1 MIVMKARRLGDILIE
16 SGWLT
21 PEQLALAMEAPATKG
36 RPLGQL
42 LCESGLISEDN
53 LARALA
59 IQLDIPFLELGD
71 DARLEKEE
79 VKLIPEAIA
88 RRYGVIALRRDGN
101 DAITL
106 VMKDPLDLYALDTI
120 RSLTA
125 LDFLKA
131 VSTEKRI
138 LSVIDRSYTEEAHIE
153 RNLREIVSAGADD
166 IVTAIE
172 EESQNGDEQLR
183 VMANDAPVVRFV
195 NLLLLQAVRD
205 RASDI
210 HFEPQEKAVH
220 VRLRVDGS
228 LREVTPPPKALYSA
242 VVTRIKILS
251 NMDIAERRLPLDGRF
266 KYSVHGRII
275 DVRVSSLPC
284 VHGEKMVLRILDR
297 DSLLVNLADV
307 GFDPE
312 MQARFER
319 LLKQPHGIILLTG
332 PTGSGKTSTLY
343 SALSYLRAPDV
354 NIQTVE
360 DPVEYLVPG
369 INQMAVKSTI
379 GLDFATAL
387 RAILRQDPDIVMIG
401 EIRDVETAQI
411 AMRAALTGHLVLS
424 TLHTND
430 SPSTFW
436 RLRDI
441 GVEAYLIAATISL
454 VISQRLVR
462 TVCPHCKERVKPTV
476 EELRIARLL
485 GPEPEQ
491 WAFMKGAGCPKCLDT
506 GYRGRTA
513 IFEFLEVNDPI
524 RELILDGTGTV
535 ELRRRAIEQGMESLL
550 MNGLRKVK
558 EGVTTVDE
566 VLVAAP
572 DTDLRML
579 DEQVKDPRG

>member
-1 MIVMKARRLGDILIE
+1 MNPRRLGDILVE
-16 SGWLT
+16 TGRLT
-21 PEQLALAMEAPATKG
+21 ADQLSDALKAPFAAG
-36 RPLGQL
+36 RPLGQVL
-42 LCESGLISEDN
+42 LEMGYVNEDDI
-53 LARALA
+53 ARALA
-59 IQLDIPFLELGD
+59 AQLDIPFKELD
-71 DARLEKEE
+71 DEMRLEKEE
-79 VKLIPEAIA
+79 VKLIPEAVA
-88 RRYGVIALRRDGN
+88 RRYCVIALRRDGSGVV
-101 DAITL
+101 TL

-125 LDFLKA
+125 LDVTKA
-131 VSTEKRI
+131 VSTENRI
-138 LSVIDRSYTEEAHIE
+138 IGVIDRSYTEEAHIE

-166 IVTAIE
+166 VVTGIE
-172 EESQNGDEQLR
+172 EESGSADDQLR
-183 VMANDAPVVRFV
+183 VLANDAPVVRFV

-210 HFEPQEKAVH
+210 HFEPHEKEVH

-228 LREVTPPPKALYSA
+228 LREVTPPPKALYSG

-297 DSLLVNLADV
+297 DSLLVDLKDV
-307 GFDPE
+307 GFDPQ
-312 MQARFER
+312 MQARFEHI
-319 LLKQPHGIILLTG
+319 LKQPHGIILLTG

-343 SALSYLRAPDV
+343 SALSYLRSPDV

-360 DPVEYLVPG
+360 DPVEYLVHG
-369 INQMAVKSTI
+369 INQMAVRSNI

-401 EIRDVETAQI
+401 EIRDGETAQI

-430 SPSTFW
+430 SPSAFW

-441 GVEAYLIAATISL
+441 GVEAYLIAATLSL
-454 VISQRLVR
+454 IISQRLVR
-462 TVCPHCKERVKPTV
+462 VVCPHCKAQVEPSAEER
-476 EELRIARLL
+476 RLAKL
-485 GPEPEQ
+485 FDPALKD
-491 WAFMKGAGCPKCLDT
+491 WKFMKGRGCPKCLNT

-513 IFEFLEVNDPI
+513 IFEFLEVSDPI
-524 RELILDGTGTV
+524 REMILDGTGTV
-535 ELRRRAIEQGMESLL
+535 ALRERAIKLGMEPLL

-558 EGVTTVDE
+558 EGITTVDE

-572 DTDLRML
+572 DADLRIM
-579 DEQVKDPRG
+579 EEESAGS